1 MWLNPK
7 LKAQGGSRGRLSVQ
21 HGPVVNGQVLV
32 LCRENHATA
41 ALILLHHLS
50 NKMIREAQRR
60 AFPRVFMHL
69 AFSG

>member
-1 MWLNPK
+1 MCLNPK
-7 LKAQGGSRGRLSVQ
+7 LRAQGGSRGRLVVQ
-21 HGPVVNGQVLV
+21 HGLVVSGHVLV
-32 LCRENHATA
+32 LCRENRATA
-41 ALILLHHLS
+41 ALILLHHLG